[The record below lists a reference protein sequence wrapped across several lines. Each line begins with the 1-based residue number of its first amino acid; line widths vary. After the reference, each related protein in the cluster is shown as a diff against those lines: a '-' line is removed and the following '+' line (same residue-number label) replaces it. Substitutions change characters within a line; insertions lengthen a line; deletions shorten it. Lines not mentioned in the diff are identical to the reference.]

1 MSCDDIYY
9 LNENTT
15 VSASDLMRVFNT
27 SNGVERKISI
37 NTLATYLQTVVNAGV
52 PQFDT
57 QYNSPTATGFSVSI
71 ANNSNNTHLIL
82 TPLAGYA
89 TGTIVLPISTIAIDK
104 QRVLVNSTQAITTLT
119 VSGNGAT
126 VLGQPTSLSQYGYFE
141 LKYDS
146 VLNTWYRIG

>member
-1 MSCDDIYY
+1 MSCDEIYY

-37 NTLATYLQTVVNAGV
+37 NTLSTYLQTVVNTGI
-52 PQFDT
+52 PQFNT
-57 QYNSPTATGFSVSI
+57 QYSSPIATGFSISI
-71 ANNSNNTHLIL
+71 SNNSNNTHLIL

-89 TGTIVLPISTIAIDK
+89 NGTIVLPISTIAIDK
-104 QRVLVNSTQAITTLT
+104 QRVLVNTTQAITTLT
-119 VSGNGAT
+119 VSGNGAS
-126 VLGQPTSLSQYGYFE
+126 VLGQPTTLSANGYFE